1 MKKMIFILV
10 ILAVLLLSGCD
21 EMLEFFYPD
30 FAEEF
35 NGNNVVDIE
44 YDIGDYL
51 HGHLDS
57 SEQPLMMSIYHDGQ
71 GPFGGDTALATIYF
85 YDRTGWGTFYI
96 DDGNYDIWIWNDADD
111 SKALSS
117 GDFNTIIEI
126 DVNFNGTDGY
136 QYEYKD
142 QNDFELQPI
151 A

>member
-1 MKKMIFILV
+1 MKKIIFILV

-57 SEQPLMMSIYHDGQ
+57 SEQPLMMSIYNNEE
-71 GPFGGDTALATIYF
+71 GPGNTALGTINF
-85 YDRTGWGTFYI
+85 YDKTGWGTFDV
-96 DDGNYDIWIWNDADD
+96 DDGHYDIWIWNDANDNNTLD
-111 SKALSS
+111 S
-117 GDFNTIIEI
+117 GDFSTIIEI
-126 DVNFNGTDGY
+126 DVNFEGTDGY
-136 QYEYKD
+136 MYKEK
-142 QNDFELQPI
+142 NPEDFELQE
-151 A
+151 